1 MTRTRRARHGFTLV
15 EMLVVLAIVGILA
28 AAARPLLV
36 LQRQRQQEF
45 ALREA
50 LRQIRGALDAHK
62 RAADDKRIA
71 QREGASGWPASLQVL
86 VDGVELA
93 ASGPSSGSAGAT
105 AADRPLRLYLLRR
118 LPRDPLAD
126 PGLPAADTWAQRAST
141 SPPDAPAAGAD
152 VFDVRSRSEQRA
164 LDGSFYK
171 DW

>member
-1 MTRTRRARHGFTLV
+1 MTQPQRARHGFTLV

-71 QREGASGWPASLQVL
+71 QREGASGWPTSLQVL

-93 ASGPSSGSAGAT
+93 ASAPATGIEAGLP
-105 AADRPLRLYLLRR
+105 RRLYLLRR
-118 LPRDPLAD
+118 LPRDPMAE

-141 SPPDAPAAGAD
+141 SPPDAPAPGAD

>member
-1 MTRTRRARHGFTLV
+1 MKGRPATPGFTLV

-28 AAARPLLV
+28 AAARPVLV

-62 RAADDKRIA
+62 RAADDKRIV

-86 VDGVELA
+86 VEGVELA
-93 ASGPSSGSAGAT
+93 ASAPATGAGGE
-105 AADRPLRLYLLRR
+105 AARRLYLLRR

-126 PGLPAADTWAQRAST
+126 PRQPAADTWATRAST

-164 LDGSFYK
+164 LDGSVYK

>member
-1 MTRTRRARHGFTLV
+1 MKHRRRPLGFTLV

-62 RAADDKRIA
+62 RAADDKRIV
-71 QREGASGWPASLQVL
+71 QREGASGWPARLQVL
-86 VDGVELA
+86 VEGVELA
-93 ASGPSSGSAGAT
+93 ASGPAPVAGGG
-105 AADRPLRLYLLRR
+105 ADGPMRLYLLRR
-118 LPRDPLAD
+118 LPRDPMAD
-126 PGLPAADTWAQRAST
+126 PGLPAADTWATRAST
-141 SPPDAPAAGAD
+141 SPPDAPSPGAD